1 MIFRKDKDSAVKEK
15 RKSAFDFRNIKG
27 IFKNATVVGVA
38 CIAVSL
44 LMFILL
50 VAFTGHRTDNA
61 VPTSSRPADIYKLPS
76 GEMLMSIQ
84 VKNLADGLS
93 GKLQPGDIVSAFCPQ
108 STADGTQD
116 QITPAENPPEMQFV
130 QVASVTASTGRDT
143 SPSTVKSGDTNE
155 NNLPAT
161 VTLIVNTK
169 QAQILA
175 GLENRNIHLALVY
188 RGGGKKAADLLKQ
201 QDGILSADGETSE
214 ASSAPVTAGTSP
226 AAENTQSTVSTSSS
240 EVGQ

>member
-1 MIFRKDKDSAVKEK
+1 MIFRKDKGNAEKDSAVKEK

-108 STADGTQD
+108 STAADGTQD

-214 ASSAPVTAGTSP
+214 ASSAPVTA
-226 AAENTQSTVSTSSS
+226 SS